1 MSKTSDVYKSLLEN
15 WGQLKQQRSSE
26 SDFAVHGVPLSY
38 TALDE
43 YLARLKTLIDALD
56 AKGYWTSSPEVA
68 VADQP
73 IANALSTVNG
83 LVINARS
90 NGIGWLL
97 NSGFLDALN
106 NARQLIATL
115 TRSQASLNKEI
126 AKVLVEKSEADLEL
140 IIASASAAKTIAK
153 IESDAKNHWE
163 ILSQNSTNANDAI
176 ATVRDARDSILA
188 LETDASQAAASIK
201 NVQLEAK
208 ASKEAIDEIRSE
220 ALAQEEVLAKRL
232 EVAEKRVL
240 ATDEAAKAA
249 EDSVRKALKQVRDQG
264 LASAFQRRSNQLR
277 NERMV
282 WGVLFL
288 GSIVLLVFLAVH
300 FSRDISVFT
309 FEELTVNLL
318 RRLGLAAP
326 AIWVGWYSAKQ
337 LGRVSRIQ
345 EDYEYKTASALAYQ
359 SYREEVGVLGND
371 GLVEKLAGIAIDN
384 FGDNPVRLY
393 EQRSH
398 DDAVTPIQ
406 AAIQE
411 LPPEK
416 LAAVLAAVGD
426 RALKAKL
433 WPFGNA

>member
-1 MSKTSDVYKSLLEN
+1 MSKTSDVFKSLLEN
-15 WGQLKQQRSSE
+15 WGHLKQQRTSE
-26 SDFAVHGVPLSY
+26 SDFAVHGVPLTY

-126 AKVLVEKSEADLEL
+126 AKVLAEKSEADLEL
-140 IIASASAAKTIAK
+140 IIASASAAKAIAK
-153 IESDAKNHWE
+153 IETDAKNHWE
-163 ILSQNSTNANDAI
+163 ILSENSTNASEAI
-176 ATVRDARDSILA
+176 ATIRDARDSILA
-188 LETDASQAAASIK
+188 LEADASQAGASIK

-232 EVAEKRVL
+232 EVAEKRVM

-264 LASAFQRRSNQLR
+264 LASAFQRRSKQLR
-277 NERMV
+277 NERIA

-288 GSIVLLVFLAVH
+288 GSIVLLVFLAIH

-309 FEELTVNLL
+309 FEELSVNLL

-406 AAIQE
+406 AAIQD

>member
-1 MSKTSDVYKSLLEN
+1 MSKTSDVFKSLLEN
-15 WGQLKQQRSSE
+15 WGHLKQQRSSE
-26 SDFAVHGVPLSY
+26 SDFAVHGVPLTY

-126 AKVLVEKSEADLEL
+126 AKVLAEKSEADLEL
-140 IIASASAAKTIAK
+140 IIASASAAKAIAK
-153 IESDAKNHWE
+153 IETDAKNHWE
-163 ILSQNSTNANDAI
+163 ILSENSTNASEAI
-176 ATVRDARDSILA
+176 ATIRDARDSILA
-188 LETDASQAAASIK
+188 LEADASQAGANIK

-232 EVAEKRVL
+232 EVAEKRVM

-264 LASAFQRRSNQLR
+264 LASAFQRRSKQLR
-277 NERMV
+277 NERIA

-288 GSIVLLVFLAVH
+288 GSIVLLVFLAIH

-309 FEELTVNLL
+309 FEELSVNLL

-406 AAIQE
+406 AAIQD

>member
-1 MSKTSDVYKSLLEN
+1 M
-15 WGQLKQQRSSE
+15 
-26 SDFAVHGVPLSY
+26 
-38 TALDE
+38 
-43 YLARLKTLIDALD
+43 
-56 AKGYWTSSPEVA
+56 
-68 VADQP
+68 
-73 IANALSTVNG
+73 
-83 LVINARS
+83 
-90 NGIGWLL
+90 
-97 NSGFLDALN
+97 
-106 NARQLIATL
+106 
-115 TRSQASLNKEI
+115 
-126 AKVLVEKSEADLEL
+126 
-140 IIASASAAKTIAK
+140 
-153 IESDAKNHWE
+153 
-163 ILSQNSTNANDAI
+163 
-176 ATVRDARDSILA
+176 
-188 LETDASQAAASIK
+188 
-201 NVQLEAK
+201 
-208 ASKEAIDEIRSE
+208 
-220 ALAQEEVLAKRL
+220 LAKRL

>member
-1 MSKTSDVYKSLLEN
+1 MSKTSDVFKSLLEN
-15 WGQLKQQRSSE
+15 WGHLKQQRSSE
-26 SDFAVHGVPLSY
+26 SDFAVHGVPLTY

-126 AKVLVEKSEADLEL
+126 AKVLAEKSEADLEL
-140 IIASASAAKTIAK
+140 IIASASAAKAIAK
-153 IESDAKNHWE
+153 IETDAKNHWE
-163 ILSQNSTNANDAI
+163 ILSENSTNASEAI
-176 ATVRDARDSILA
+176 ATIRDARDSILA
-188 LETDASQAAASIK
+188 LEADASQAGASIK

-232 EVAEKRVL
+232 EVAEKRVM

-264 LASAFQRRSNQLR
+264 LASAFQRRSKQLR
-277 NERMV
+277 NERIA

-288 GSIVLLVFLAVH
+288 GSIVLLVFLAIH

-309 FEELTVNLL
+309 FEELSVNLL

-406 AAIQE
+406 AAIQD